1 VINPGKLYLLP
12 VPISDE
18 DPLAMIPEFNLH
30 LVRTLTHF
38 ITEDEKQARKNLKL
52 FGYPDLPS
60 AQLYLLNEHTSN
72 SALPELLKPLLS
84 GHDTALMSDAG
95 CPGIADPGA
104 ELIRLAH
111 TRNIRVIPLTG
122 PSSIVLAIMAS
133 GFNGQNFAFNGY
145 LPVDKAARIKR
156 LRELESLSRKQGQAQ
171 FFIETP
177 YRNAQLLETML
188 ECLAPGTY
196 CFVGKNIGGVPQ
208 FLRSATVA
216 DWKKQNRPDLHKIPV
231 VFGLYC

>member
-1 VINPGKLYLLP
+1 
-12 VPISDE
+12 
-18 DPLAMIPEFNLH
+18 
-30 LVRTLTHF
+30 
-38 ITEDEKQARKNLKL
+38 
-52 FGYPDLPS
+52 
-60 AQLYLLNEHTSN
+60 
-72 SALPELLKPLLS
+72 
-84 GHDTALMSDAG
+84 MSDAG

-111 TRNIRVIPLTG
+111 AKNIGVIPLTG

-177 YRNAQLLETML
+177 YRNIQMLETML

-208 FLRSATVA
+208 SLRSATIA

-231 VFGLYC
+231 VFGLCC